1 MAVQPSYVIIHT
13 MVGTVASANGRFQ
26 QANQQASAHYGV
38 ALDGHLV
45 QWVDERD
52 AAWHA
57 GNYGINLDS
66 IGIEH
71 EDNGDYNGART
82 DALYG
87 ASAALVRSI
96 CQRYNIPIDRAHIRP
111 HKEVSDAPT
120 ACPDALDINRII
132 REAVTPGT
140 VPTPPP
146 APPVVG
152 PTTDSVHPTS
162 PVAGTVWRPA
172 RYLDWTTLA
181 PQDAVPAGTAVQWS
195 EAKLVNG
202 KWYARISFPPGPVD
216 WALDDADVDT
226 GGFTPDHFRP
236 APPVVVPPVVVP
248 PVVTPPVVTPPVTP
262 PVEPPEPVEPAEGLS
277 DADRLLLGQVRDAV
291 NGLLAHLK

>member
-1 MAVQPSYVIIHT
+1 MNSYRAPNAQWLGSPSYTPNRSGHEMSVQPSYVVIHT
-13 MVGTVASANGRFQ
+13 MVGSVASANARFQ

-71 EDNGDYNGART
+71 EDNGDYNGVRT

-120 ACPDALDINRII
+120 ACPDALDVDRII
-132 REAVTPGT
+132 HIAAGGVLPLTSQGEDVTGSEKLAWIIIAKAVAGHVVTQADYDAYFPLFKDDASNVQDVVWKIFTEQGGPDWIAKAGQPGPKGEKGDT
-140 VPTPPP
+140 GLTPPP
-146 APPVVG
+146 NAV
-152 PTTDSVHPTS
+152 TAHSHPI
-162 PVAGTVWRPA
+162 
-172 RYLDWTTLA
+172 
-181 PQDAVPAGTAVQWS
+181 TA
-195 EAKLVNG
+195 N
-202 KWYARISFPPGPVD
+202 
-216 WALDDADVDT
+216 T
-226 GGFTPDHFRP
+226 GDPY
-236 APPVVVPPVVVP
+236 
-248 PVVTPPVVTPPVTP
+248 
-262 PVEPPEPVEPAEGLS
+262 
-277 DADRLLLGQVRDAV
+277 
-291 NGLLAHLK
+291 K